1 MPAYKNQ
8 RLVFFLRTIPM
19 SNNAAHQKNGVMK
32 KNNNLESV
40 KNMPKV
46 NEIECLPAFDL
57 YLLSN
62 HKSLLLI

>member
-1 MPAYKNQ
+1 M
-8 RLVFFLRTIPM
+8 I
-19 SNNAAHQKNGVMK
+19 NNAAHQKNGVMK

-40 KNMPKV
+40 KNMPKI
-46 NEIECLPAFDL
+46 NEIECLPALDL